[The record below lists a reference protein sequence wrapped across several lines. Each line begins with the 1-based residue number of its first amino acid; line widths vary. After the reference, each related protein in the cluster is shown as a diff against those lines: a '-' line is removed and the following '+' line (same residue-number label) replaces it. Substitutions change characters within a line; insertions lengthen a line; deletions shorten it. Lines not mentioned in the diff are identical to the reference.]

1 LVLEKLL
8 NALGCESGSELGVLI
23 TDDREI
29 SELNNAYR
37 KKPKPT
43 DVLSF
48 SLREGR
54 GSEYRNKA
62 LGDVVISL
70 ETALCQAREQRV
82 PVTEELL
89 RLVIHGTLHLVGYDH
104 ENVSREKARLMRKK
118 ECELFELLA
127 QFALP

>member
-1 LVLEKLL
+1 M
-8 NALGCESGSELGVLI
+8 GCERESELGVLI

-37 KKPKPT
+37 QKPKPT

-54 GSEYRNKA
+54 GSEYSKKA

-70 ETALCQAREQRV
+70 DTALCQAREQRV

-89 RLVIHGTLHLVGYDH
+89 RLVVHGTLHLVGYDH
-104 ENVSREKARLMRKK
+104 ENVSREKARLMRRK
-118 ECELFELLA
+118 ERELFELLMQVA
-127 QFALP
+127 STLHKGI